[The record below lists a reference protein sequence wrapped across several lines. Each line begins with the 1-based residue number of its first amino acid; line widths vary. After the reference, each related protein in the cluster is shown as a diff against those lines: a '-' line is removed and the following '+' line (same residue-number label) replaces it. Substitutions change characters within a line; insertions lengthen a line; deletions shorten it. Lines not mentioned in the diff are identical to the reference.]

1 MSHLS
6 PSPRRLAALSG
17 WLLLFPLFAVSDAS
31 AKVEL
36 PPVLD
41 SHMVLQRGM
50 PVPVWGTAEPG
61 ETVSVSFRGQ
71 TKTTAAADTG
81 KWMVK
86 LDPLQP
92 GEPGELTVTGKNT
105 ITLKDVVVGEV
116 WVGSGQSNL
125 DSPIQMYEK
134 DDPVLK
140 EAAAKTHPDVRVF
153 RSGKSSLK
161 WSRWDPKRTRSFS
174 AQLFYY
180 GLKLQEE
187 LGVPVGLIQAAVAG
201 SPSGHWIDADSFRS
215 DPVIQKAAALS
226 NAKEPLESRMKGY
239 EAALKQWQ
247 EKTAAAKAAGTPE
260 SQWPK
265 APSKPGPYGQQAT
278 GDFYDQFV
286 RPVMPFAIRGVLWDQ
301 GEGGSTGGI
310 DQVSLMSGLIRA
322 WRKNWGQGDFPWLY
336 VKKPSGGGCALNP
349 DNPVNRGAKPFESL
363 PKTPPATDYFAGKH
377 QESYR
382 IAQNPNTFLVTTT
395 DLAGGVHP
403 ANKSGYGT
411 RDCLVAMG
419 AVYGKAVEYYGPVYE
434 SAKQEGG
441 TLRIS
446 FTHTGKGLTT
456 PAGQPL
462 QGFLIAG
469 EDKKFHWA
477 DARID
482 GKTVVLSSPQVP
494 RPVAARYAWTWPL
507 AWANLFNADG
517 LPAFSFRTDSQ

>member
-1 MSHLS
+1 MN
-6 PSPRRLAALSG
+6 PSSFRKLALLALLAASDT
-17 WLLLFPLFAVSDAS
+17 FANVD
-31 AKVEL
+31 L

-41 SHMVLQRGM
+41 DHMVLQRGL

-61 ETVSVSFRGQ
+61 EAVSVSFRDQ
-71 TKTTAAADTG
+71 TKRTTADTAG

-116 WVGSGQSNL
+116 WVGSGQSNI

-140 EAAAKTHPDVRVF
+140 EAASQIHPNVRVF
-153 RSGKSSLK
+153 RNGKNNFK
-161 WSRWDPKRTRSFS
+161 WGQWDPKRTRSFS
-174 AQLFYY
+174 AQLFYF
-180 GLKLQEE
+180 GLKLQQE

-201 SPSGHWIDADSFRS
+201 SSSGPWIDAESFRS
-215 DPVIQKAAALS
+215 DPVIQQAAALS
-226 NAKEPLESRMKGY
+226 NAKEPLETRLKAY
-239 EAALKQWQ
+239 EAALKEWT

-265 APSKPGPYGQQAT
+265 APSKPRPYGQQTT
-278 GDFYDQFV
+278 GAHYDQFV
-286 RPVMPFAIRGVLWDQ
+286 RPVIPFAIRGVLWDQ
-301 GEGGSTGGI
+301 GEGGSIGGI

-336 VKKPSGGGCALNP
+336 VKKPSGGGCALDP
-349 DNPVNRGAKPFESL
+349 DNPVNRGANSFAPL
-363 PKTPPATDYFAGKH
+363 PKMPPSTDYFATKH
-377 QESYR
+377 RESHR
-382 IAQNPNTFLVTTT
+382 MVENPNTFLVTTT
-395 DLAGGVHP
+395 DLVGGLHP
-403 ANKSGYGT
+403 VNKSGYGT
-411 RDCLVAMG
+411 RDSLVALG
-419 AVYGKAVEYYGPVYE
+419 AVYGKPVEYYGPVYE
-434 SAKQEGG
+434 SAKAEGS
-441 TLRIS
+441 TLRIT

-494 RPVAARYAWTWPL
+494 RPAAARYAWTWPL

-517 LPAFSFRTDSQ
+517 LPAFAFRTESEDPSSK